1 MGIWKA
7 AGDTRGSAATVLE
20 IVTRPLRIW
29 WRYLRAQYHQL
40 RGRQVVFDR
49 YVYEALLP
57 AKPPC
62 LAVKR
67 AYFWLLAH
75 ALPPAHTVVVLD
87 APGHV
92 AYSRKQE
99 NPPEELES
107 ERRIYAQLAG
117 RVRSLAIVDA
127 GADRDTVRAEIT
139 DIVWRELAARWQRPR
154 GRV

>member
-1 MGIWKA
+1 
-7 AGDTRGSAATVLE
+7 
-20 IVTRPLRIW
+20 LRTW

-40 RGRQVVFDR
+40 RGRHVVFDR

-57 AKPPC
+57 AKPPW
-62 LAVKR
+62 LALKR
-67 AYFWLLAH
+67 AYFWFLAH
-75 ALPPAHTVVVLD
+75 SVPPARAVVVLD

-92 AYSRKQE
+92 AYRRKQE

-127 GADRDTVRAEIT
+127 VADRDTVRAEIT
-139 DIVWRELAARWQRPR
+139 DIVWRELQARWQRPR
-154 GRV
+154 TRV